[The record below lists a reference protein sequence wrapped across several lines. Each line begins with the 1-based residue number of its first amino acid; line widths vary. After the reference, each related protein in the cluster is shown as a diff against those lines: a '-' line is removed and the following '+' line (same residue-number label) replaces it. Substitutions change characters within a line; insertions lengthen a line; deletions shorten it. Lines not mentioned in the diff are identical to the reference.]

1 MSWDSGFHDEYQD
14 AAMVVPYGQQY
25 SYQPG
30 YYDEELYSRS
40 GERRMSRRREKA
52 VIEGLYDH
60 GRRFEHEEPLHY
72 RRADKRHGI
81 PDRGL
86 GNMLSDI
93 SISSG
98 MEEEREGECFSLVKS
113 MSKSC
118 KDACARSSVGES
130 TRKKAF
136 ESLLDETHSSM
147 SAKYAESKIT
157 KDPRKLREVPVT
169 LSASCV
175 DVEIPKAA
183 GVVIVNEKK
192 FSKIQESKFGRD
204 ETCQKKYQSSAI
216 NYMRG
221 LTGMDFSMITNPN
234 VEKKISSLVL
244 KNTKTGKPAAK
255 LSPYIMWDNSTSVN
269 SPELLVDKSEGFP
282 SIIEKE
288 EDNVLEAGYMVTI
301 LDKGGIRI
309 NGNYGGKNGKVMQLG
324 QSLYY
329 GDVLVFPAR
338 AKRMPVWIR
347 VASNRPSELTGKEN
361 NVVISHMDAKMVPL
375 RVGRPASQMKGFSGK
390 AVRKLKVTNVSG
402 SSSAAKK
409 KGEDTRIIN
418 ATLRIDFES

>member
-1 MSWDSGFHDEYQD
+1 MSWDSGFRDEFRD
-14 AAMVVPYGQQY
+14 ATMTYGQEDPY
-25 SYQPG
+25 YRG
-30 YYDEELYSRS
+30 YYEEEPHSY
-40 GERRMSRRREKA
+40 GERQRISRRRERA

-72 RRADKRHGI
+72 RCADKRDGI

-86 GNMLSDI
+86 GNMLWDI

-98 MEEEREGECFSLVKS
+98 IEEERKGDCFSLGRS

-136 ESLLDETHSSM
+136 ESLLDETHLSM

-157 KDPRKLREVPVT
+157 KDPRKLREAPVV

-175 DVEIPKAA
+175 DAEIPKAA
-183 GVVIVNEKK
+183 GVIIVNDKK

-204 ETCQKKYQSSAI
+204 ESCQRKYQSSAI

-269 SPELLVDKSEGFP
+269 SPELLVDKAEGFP
-282 SIIEKE
+282 SIREKE

-301 LDKGGIRI
+301 LDKEGIRI
-309 NGNYGGKNGKVMQLG
+309 NGNYGGKDGKVMKPG

-347 VASNRPSELTGKEN
+347 VASNRPSELAGKEN
-361 NVVISHMDAKMVPL
+361 NVAISYMDAKMVPL
-375 RVGRPASQMKGFSGK
+375 RVGRPASQMKEFSGK

-409 KGEDTRIIN
+409 KGEDTHIIN
-418 ATLRIDFES
+418 ATLRINFES